1 MSKAPVCDT
10 ELDIPLPVQPSV
22 IKKIEDILFITE
34 INSK

>member
-10 ELDIPLPVQPSV
+10 KLDIPLPFQPSI
-22 IKKIEDILFITE
+22 IKKIENILFITE

>member
-1 MSKAPVCDT
+1 MSKAPVFDT
-10 ELDIPLPVQPSV
+10 KLDIPLPFQPSI